1 MATGVARTVAQRTA
15 GGVLKAAARTG
26 PGAIMDVAQEA
37 AKGAA
42 KSFDFER
49 RIIGRAKGTGVPK
62 PSRAVVGEPEPGIP
76 KTPDIEFSPGGS
88 KATRDAELDAI
99 QKTTDNTIEGLV
111 RPFDAARGSR
121 FGRWAM
127 GTESQGFRQLFG
139 NTKIGRAFN
148 ERVNGL
154 RGIVRSAGDDIFA
167 KVGEKLHLHN
177 IMEARGLQQ
186 TGFKARLFEL
196 KEKAANMIY
205 DDDGFMQN
213 VLHRGGQVVTDAEGT
228 LKARTHSLSIME
240 NIAYDPVQKR
250 IITKKSYKVQVGE
263 KGKRTDPKRIT
274 ESMTTIVNEDGSATL
289 RFGGKYRGNEIRIS
303 SKQKEVLEDTLT
315 YLHDAGKHTFKK
327 EINIIKGNRAVMG
340 KIAQRSGKKL
350 DAVTDDDILRSIGE
364 NEDFLFETFAG
375 KTKWKKYGSNYFLNL
390 QTGRGLARGANYVNR
405 ILREAAEANEG
416 LSDAARI
423 LAHDQGRVTGGQQ
436 QLEKFRNEFADQL
449 LHAGKTSGHYVARPS
464 ELVEAYSKG
473 AIKKAVQDDLN
484 DALKAILLSKTYGKL
499 SKADYA
505 AKINKAWG
513 RKAKKAAGRK
523 ITFTEAQAFVFE
535 AEEKA
540 TGKLLIRQLGIGRGE
555 DAKASLLKWVNE
567 QFFAPLRGF
576 RAGIDFGFM
585 GINTLPMLFIDPVG
599 YGKVWGRVIKTFL
612 RRDKY
617 LEFMNLKSDVIS
629 DMTETGIHMSSYG
642 ADLYDSLLRPGNSAG
657 ILGKIPLGVGNALER
672 VARGVLTPFETSFY
686 TAVDAARISLFEFY
700 TPIWGNLDGPARL
713 AARRQMADFIN
724 YSTGGFSTVE
734 AGLTPTQRDIESS
747 WVFFSPRYTRASMGL
762 VSLVFDGSVQGT
774 EARRLLAN
782 ALTAGTMIYIN
793 ACEALDVEP
802 NLDPTSG
809 EFFTIPI
816 GGDSVGPGTF
826 YRQLLTLN
834 ARMIENPKAL
844 YFSDDKPG
852 VQFGE
857 KLFNHPIVKFFRG
870 RTPIGTGFAIDMA
883 TGSDYLGHE
892 LDGWEEKVQHAATL
906 GVPFWAE
913 NMIQGDPY
921 KAGPAG
927 IVSEMLGA
935 RSFPRNPY
943 SRRRDMRDEL
953 AQNNFNKEQWGDGS
967 WNSLTKAQQEIIEA
981 GSPELR
987 TLDEEV
993 KESKGDRSGGFD
1005 TLMEEK
1011 FDMIDEVN
1019 EEYHRVMVDKILAIE
1034 SGETPDSLPE
1044 LWELNQE
1051 QQRRK
1056 RREKQKMRK
1065 DERFIE
1071 IDNYYEQLR
1080 KEGKIVDQ
1088 YPDEIMQDYYYPEV
1102 IWATERNDGSIDWAA
1117 RQRLEERF
1125 FSAYPGMEA
1134 YVNTLQHSWGLYD
1147 ENTPAVIREGHT
1159 YMEKYGEKYFDFTA
1173 DAVFNMSVS
1182 LQKFRAQ
1189 YEEFRGLNS
1198 KDRDIVLSVR
1208 TGQRL
1213 SGQTGGI

>member
-1 MATGVARTVAQRTA
+1 
-15 GGVLKAAARTG
+15 
-26 PGAIMDVAQEA
+26 
-37 AKGAA
+37 
-42 KSFDFER
+42 
-49 RIIGRAKGTGVPK
+49 
-62 PSRAVVGEPEPGIP
+62 
-76 KTPDIEFSPGGS
+76 
-88 KATRDAELDAI
+88 
-99 QKTTDNTIEGLV
+99 
-111 RPFDAARGSR
+111 
-121 FGRWAM
+121 
-127 GTESQGFRQLFG
+127 
-139 NTKIGRAFN
+139 
-148 ERVNGL
+148 
-154 RGIVRSAGDDIFA
+154 
-167 KVGEKLHLHN
+167 
-177 IMEARGLQQ
+177 
-186 TGFKARLFEL
+186 
-196 KEKAANMIY
+196 
-205 DDDGFMQN
+205 
-213 VLHRGGQVVTDAEGT
+213 
-228 LKARTHSLSIME
+228 
-240 NIAYDPVQKR
+240 
-250 IITKKSYKVQVGE
+250 
-263 KGKRTDPKRIT
+263 
-274 ESMTTIVNEDGSATL
+274 
-289 RFGGKYRGNEIRIS
+289 
-303 SKQKEVLEDTLT
+303 
-315 YLHDAGKHTFKK
+315 
-327 EINIIKGNRAVMG
+327 
-340 KIAQRSGKKL
+340 
-350 DAVTDDDILRSIGE
+350 
-364 NEDFLFETFAG
+364 
-375 KTKWKKYGSNYFLNL
+375 
-390 QTGRGLARGANYVNR
+390 
-405 ILREAAEANEG
+405 
-416 LSDAARI
+416 
-423 LAHDQGRVTGGQQ
+423 
-436 QLEKFRNEFADQL
+436 
-449 LHAGKTSGHYVARPS
+449 
-464 ELVEAYSKG
+464 
-473 AIKKAVQDDLN
+473 
-484 DALKAILLSKTYGKL
+484 
-499 SKADYA
+499 
-505 AKINKAWG
+505 
-513 RKAKKAAGRK
+513 
-523 ITFTEAQAFVFE
+523 
-535 AEEKA
+535 
-540 TGKLLIRQLGIGRGE
+540 
-555 DAKASLLKWVNE
+555 
-567 QFFAPLRGF
+567 
-576 RAGIDFGFM
+576 
-585 GINTLPMLFIDPVG
+585 
-599 YGKVWGRVIKTFL
+599 
-612 RRDKY
+612 
-617 LEFMNLKSDVIS
+617 
-629 DMTETGIHMSSYG
+629 
-642 ADLYDSLLRPGNSAG
+642 
-657 ILGKIPLGVGNALER
+657 
-672 VARGVLTPFETSFY
+672 
-686 TAVDAARISLFEFY
+686 
-700 TPIWGNLDGPARL
+700 
-713 AARRQMADFIN
+713 
-724 YSTGGFSTVE
+724 
-734 AGLTPTQRDIESS
+734 
-747 WVFFSPRYTRASMGL
+747 MGL

-892 LDGWEEKVQHAATL
+892 LDGWEETVQHAATL

-1198 KDRDIVLSVR
+1198 KDRDIVLSSKDRTEVIRTDRGDIAFDVYYMKEIRKRVNEIQMAVR
-1208 TGQRL
+1208 QGDEELDRWVFRWGIEGSRRVYHPSNIELFNIDRQGAGPAGMAKSSRFRL
-1213 SGQTGGI
+1213 LNYDISTSELRQDFQPSQPLNVENL